1 MFCSYFLQIAYDDS
15 VIFHVHIQEKVLKG
29 EKETSPAKITGIME
43 KHIIVHI
50 GAKKCLMYCS
60 DELLGQL
67 EDMIPAT
74 GQMEFVNGTLVSFNT
89 SS

>member
-1 MFCSYFLQIAYDDS
+1 MSCSYFLQIACDDS
-15 VIFHVHIQEKVLKG
+15 VIFYVHIQEKVLKG
-29 EKETSPAKITGIME
+29 EKETSPAKITGLME
-43 KHIIVHI
+43 KQIIVHI

-74 GQMEFVNGTLVSFNT
+74 GQMEFVNDTLVSFNT